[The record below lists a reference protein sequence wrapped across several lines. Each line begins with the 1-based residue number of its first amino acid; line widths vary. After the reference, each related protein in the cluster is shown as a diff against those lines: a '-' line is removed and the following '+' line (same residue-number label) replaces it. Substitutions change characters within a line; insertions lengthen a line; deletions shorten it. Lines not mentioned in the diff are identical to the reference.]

1 MCCLFGLIDYR
12 HSLTAKQK
20 TRLVFALAVAAETRG
35 TDATGITYNSNGK
48 LRIYKRPWPAHY
60 MRFSIPE
67 DASVIMGHTRM
78 TTQGSEIKNR
88 NNHPFPGRAGMTSFA
103 LAHNG
108 MLYNDKYLRSS
119 LSLPR
124 TKIETDSYIGVQ
136 LIEQKKS
143 LDLASLKYM
152 AERVEGSF
160 CFTVLDQDNRLYI
173 VKGDNPLCL
182 YHFPTPGV
190 YVYASTEEIL
200 KKALSNSFLTSK
212 KPIQVNLACGDILQ
226 IGADGS
232 QFRGQFD
239 TSALFSYYAAP
250 WSFSSLKH
258 HSAIKEPLDPYLE
271 ALKEVAS
278 SFGYT
283 PEAIDRLAAMGFSA
297 DEIEEFIC
305 CDCCY
310 EGTMP

>member
-20 TRLVFALAVAAETRG
+20 NRLVFALAVAAEARG
-35 TDATGITYNSNGK
+35 TDATGIAYNSNGK

-67 DASVIMGHTRM
+67 DAAVIMGHTRM
-78 TTQGSEIKNR
+78 TTQGSERKNR
-88 NNHPFPGRAGMTSFA
+88 NNHPFPGRAGTTSFA

-119 LSLPR
+119 LNLPR

-160 CFTVLDQDNRLYI
+160 CFTVLGQGNSLYI
-173 VKGDNPLCL
+173 VEGDNPLCL
-182 YHFPTPGV
+182 YHFPTLGV
-190 YVYASTEEIL
+190 YVYASTKEIL
-200 KKALSNSFLTSK
+200 ERALSNAHLTSK
-212 KPIQVNLACGDILQ
+212 KPIQINLACGDILQ
-226 IGADGS
+226 VGADGKLS
-232 QFRGQFD
+232 HSQFD
-239 TSALFSYYAAP
+239 TTALVSSYTFP
-250 WSFSSLKH
+250 WAYSSHKH
-258 HSAIKEPLDPYLE
+258 HGKEEDPSDPYLE
-271 ALKEVAS
+271 ALKDVAS

-283 PEAIDRLAAMGFSA
+283 PEAIDRLAVMGFCA
-297 DEIEEFIC
+297 DEIEEFMC
-305 CDCCY
+305 CGCY
-310 EGTMP
+310 EEMIL